1 VTKDLGQQLSGADTR
16 IVLEP
21 GSALRN
27 VNVAKICVQAET
39 TSEANL
45 ADFFRRYDLQY
56 TPVLFKVPKDM
67 YTAYDRGSCS
77 VATSEFSQL
86 LVQKTTLRAPSQHVI
101 LGVLLSKEPLGPV
114 VRHHDDQWFDIIKWV
129 AFGLIQAEEYGITSQ
144 TIDRALQGTDP
155 SIRRFLGLEENF
167 GSMLGLSNDFM
178 VRIIRQVGNYSEI
191 FDRNLQ
197 PLGLSR
203 GANALWNEGG
213 LLFAPPFR

>member
-1 VTKDLGQQLSGADTR
+1 MNNFHEPSRGDPRQCLMKLKFGIASDVLSRNTTWTFKRDNAYGFNFGPTLFYDGQGMMVTKDLGQQLSGADTR

-27 VNVAKICVQAET
+27 LNGAKICVQAET

-86 LVQKTTLRAPSQHVI
+86 LVQKTTLSSTLAIST
-101 LGVLLSKEPLGPV
+101 
-114 VRHHDDQWFDIIKWV
+114 
-129 AFGLIQAEEYGITSQ
+129 GLATL
-144 TIDRALQGTDP
+144 TK
-155 SIRRFLGLEENF
+155 
-167 GSMLGLSNDFM
+167 
-178 VRIIRQVGNYSEI
+178 QVSYY
-191 FDRNLQ
+191 
-197 PLGLSR
+197 
-203 GANALWNEGG
+203 
-213 LLFAPPFR
+213 